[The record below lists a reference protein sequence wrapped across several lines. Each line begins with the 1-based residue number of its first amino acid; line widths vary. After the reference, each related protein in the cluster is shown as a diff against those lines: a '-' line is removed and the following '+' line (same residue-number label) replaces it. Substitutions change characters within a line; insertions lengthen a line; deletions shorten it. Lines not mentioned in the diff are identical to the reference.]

1 MSVTPATC
9 FCLLI
14 LMHSPFPFSE
24 GNPSSDASSGSRYQ
38 ASSSESVFIFHLK
51 LNFDTNVFCM
61 CIFHGVCVANG
72 AFCRR
77 FCQDYYDDKLAAS
90 SVWKLIFTRA
100 AAAAARRRRSARRRL
115 RTARIGRPRFARSAQ
130 SLLELDARRRTQR
143 RTLLRWYV
151 ALSSSLLHG
160 LGLVNL
166 NST

>member
-24 GNPSSDASSGSRYQ
+24 GNPSSDASSASRYQ

-72 AFCRR
+72 AFCRW
-77 FCQDYYDDKLAAS
+77 FGQDYYDDKLAAS
-90 SVWKLIFTRA
+90 PVWKQIFTRA
-100 AAAAARRRRSARRRL
+100 AAAAAA
-115 RTARIGRPRFARSAQ
+115 AA
-130 SLLELDARRRTQR
+130 
-143 RTLLRWYV
+143 
-151 ALSSSLLHG
+151 
-160 LGLVNL
+160 VNKEI
-166 NST
+166 